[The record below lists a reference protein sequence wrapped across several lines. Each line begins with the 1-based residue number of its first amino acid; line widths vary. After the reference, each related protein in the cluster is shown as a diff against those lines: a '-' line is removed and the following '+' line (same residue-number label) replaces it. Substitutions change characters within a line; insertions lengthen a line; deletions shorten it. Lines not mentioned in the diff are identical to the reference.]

1 MNSIRNQIEGKVTK
15 VTSDK
20 VMTEVMLET
29 AVGTVVAVITT
40 ASARVMKL
48 RRGKTVTAIF
58 KATNVSLKDC
68 ECGGH

>member
-1 MNSIRNQIEGKVTK
+1 MNSIRNQIEGTITK

-20 VMTEVMLET
+20 VMTEVILNTT
-29 AVGTVVAVITT
+29 AGEIVAVITT
-40 ASARVMKL
+40 TSVRAMKL
-48 RRGKTVTAIF
+48 KRGKVVSAVF